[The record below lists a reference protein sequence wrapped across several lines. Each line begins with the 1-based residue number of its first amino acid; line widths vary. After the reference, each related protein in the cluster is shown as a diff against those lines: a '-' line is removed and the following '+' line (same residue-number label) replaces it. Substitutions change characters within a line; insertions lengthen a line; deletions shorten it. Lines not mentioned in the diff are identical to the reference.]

1 MVGFR
6 VYAPLSMAASMDAN
20 VLKRAL
26 NSILGCGWHCFLV
39 PLVEIFYEKKNQ
51 KTRSE
56 HPH

>member
-51 KTRSE
+51 NN
-56 HPH
+56 